1 MQMDPSEFRLNVRL
15 VDAGLIPTT
24 GSEDC
29 TSDTCG
35 SGDTGSDAC
44 TTNG

>member
-1 MQMDPSEFRLNVRL
+1 MDTSEFRLNVQL
-15 VDAGLIPTT
+15 VDAGPAAAT

-35 SGDTGSDAC
+35 SGETGSDAC

>member
-1 MQMDPSEFRLNVRL
+1 MGPSEFHLNVRL
-15 VDAGLIPTT
+15 VDAGPAPAT

-29 TSDTCG
+29 TSDECG
-35 SGDTGSDAC
+35 SGETGSDAC